1 LSNELNTEYQTE
13 YHLFPAF
20 PNPFNPVTTISFTI
34 PMVETW
40 YTTSLQIFD
49 IKGKQLEILFEDQL
63 GPGVYSVQWN
73 APEHPAGIY
82 FVNLTAGHF
91 IQTKKLILLK

>member
-1 LSNELNTEYQTE
+1 
-13 YHLFPAF
+13 
-20 PNPFNPVTTISFTI
+20 TTISFAI
-34 PMVETW
+34 PILETW

-91 IQTKKLILLK
+91 IQTNKLILLK